1 MLLEVNDLH
10 FSYGKLKVLWGINI
24 KIDKGEFIGLIGPNG
39 MGKTTTL
46 KNIIGVLTPSKGDI
60 LFDGE
65 NVTQLP
71 PYERIKRGMSLVPEG
86 DELFPYMSV
95 KENLELGAY
104 LKEAREKIHDS
115 LEQVYNLFPRLK
127 ERERQLA
134 GTLSG
139 GERRMLSIGR
149 ALMSRPK
156 LLMLDEPSMGLAPR
170 LATEVLRTIK
180 KLNEES
186 GLTILL
192 VEQNI
197 KTTLNLCHRSYLIE
211 SGKIIHKDYCSNMLN
226 DPKIKETY
234 LGI

>member
-139 GERRMLSIGR
+139 GE
-149 ALMSRPK
+149 
-156 LLMLDEPSMGLAPR
+156 
-170 LATEVLRTIK
+170 
-180 KLNEES
+180 
-186 GLTILL
+186 
-192 VEQNI
+192 
-197 KTTLNLCHRSYLIE
+197 
-211 SGKIIHKDYCSNMLN
+211 
-226 DPKIKETY
+226 
-234 LGI
+234 

>member
-211 SGKIIHKDYCSNMLN
+211 SGKIIHKDHCSNMLN